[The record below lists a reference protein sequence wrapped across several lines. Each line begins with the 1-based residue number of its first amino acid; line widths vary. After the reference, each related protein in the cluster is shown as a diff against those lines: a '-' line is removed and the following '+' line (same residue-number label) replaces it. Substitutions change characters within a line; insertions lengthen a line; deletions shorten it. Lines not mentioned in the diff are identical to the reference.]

1 MSFCPVQTNR
11 ALLIGHEFVL
21 FEVVICC
28 LSIAQRALVLEREPR
43 FAPQVRPYGYTVL
56 KSGLRWS
63 VT

>member
-28 LSIAQRALVLEREPR
+28 LSIAQRALPFANLFYESVNKDKEAKLKDVL
-43 FAPQVRPYGYTVL
+43 V
-56 KSGLRWS
+56 
-63 VT
+63 